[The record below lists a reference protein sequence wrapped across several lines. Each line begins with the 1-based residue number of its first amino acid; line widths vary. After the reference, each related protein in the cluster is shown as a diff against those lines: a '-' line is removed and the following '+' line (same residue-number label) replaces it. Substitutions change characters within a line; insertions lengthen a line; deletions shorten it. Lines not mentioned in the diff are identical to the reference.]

1 MTQGVQVLGAPVSS
15 ALLRLVRAHVLLGT
29 RMFAEIGLAP
39 PQELILLRLEERGTV
54 PQAEIVDFLQ
64 RDRSTISSTLQSME
78 KMGLIRRTPSPANR
92 RALDISATDA
102 GLELCPAVREVWVE
116 LERVAFGHLGPETRA
131 EVVHAMN
138 GSREALA
145 AALRDGR

>member
-92 RALDISATDA
+92 VRAV
-102 GLELCPAVREVWVE
+102 G
-116 LERVAFGHLGPETRA
+116 TR
-131 EVVHAMN
+131 
-138 GSREALA
+138 GTFRSR
-145 AALRDGR
+145 